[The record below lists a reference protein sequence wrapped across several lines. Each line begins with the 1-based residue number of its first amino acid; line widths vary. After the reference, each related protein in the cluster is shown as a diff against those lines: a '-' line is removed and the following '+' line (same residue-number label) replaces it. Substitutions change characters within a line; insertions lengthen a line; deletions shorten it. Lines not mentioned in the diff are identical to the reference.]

1 MENRFA
7 ALVMV
12 QVVRDITFAFGSL
25 NLCIAKFQLINWMT
39 QVPGELCSAMAVTIP
54 SFSWACYNSSTT

>member
-12 QVVRDITFAFGSL
+12 QVMRDITFAFGSL
-25 NLCIAKFQLINWMT
+25 NLCITKFQLIN
-39 QVPGELCSAMAVTIP
+39 
-54 SFSWACYNSSTT
+54 

>member
-12 QVVRDITFAFGSL
+12 QVVHDITFAFGSL
-25 NLCIAKFQLINWMT
+25 NLCITKFQLIN
-39 QVPGELCSAMAVTIP
+39 
-54 SFSWACYNSSTT
+54 